1 MSTFAEN
8 FKALR
13 KASGLTQEAFA
24 KAAGISA
31 SAVAMYEA
39 GRRVPGARAAVRIAS
54 AFGVPVASL
63 VGDTPFTGPL
73 RTPSPT
79 PPKKDILDDLIDT
92 NLQRLARQ
100 HLGKLPPR
108 QVEER
113 KKFFRKVLALL
124 ICEQD
129 KEKEAEAD
137 GGEES

>member
-1 MSTFAEN
+1 MERVAKHEH
-8 FKALR
+8 LR
-13 KASGLTQEAFA
+13 RKLQSPPESLRPHPGSLRQ
-24 KAAGISA
+24 
-31 SAVAMYEA
+31 
-39 GRRVPGARAAVRIAS
+39 GRAVRIAS